1 MESIAYFLDKN
12 TFEILDVIE
21 LQDYE
26 LIHDEETN
34 AKSISYKVKV
44 ARNDMGKVIG
54 KQGKMA
60 RAIRS
65 VMKAVA
71 TKEHTKV
78 TIEFLD

>member
-1 MESIAYFLDKN
+1 MKELLEVVIKNLVDAPDEVSI
-12 TFEILDVIE
+12 T
-21 LQDYE
+21 
-26 LIHDEETN
+26 EETN

-71 TKEHTKV
+71 TKEHAKV

>member
-1 MESIAYFLDKN
+1 MK
-12 TFEILDVIE
+12 
-21 LQDYE
+21 E
-26 LIHDEETN
+26 LIEVVIKNLVDAPDEVSITEETN

-71 TKEHTKV
+71 TKEHAKV